1 MPDWIES
8 SEVRVI
14 QKESCCSPT
23 ICYPYLSL
31 HSTQHLL
38 FIDPIRI
45 IDPIV
50 MKSVVLNSDTISV
63 RFNYN
68 YRLFSYLIF
77 QNDRI
82 FIFVLKKKAYAE
94 IETYLCVL

>member
-8 SEVRVI
+8 SEVRMI
-14 QKESCCSPT
+14 QQESCCSPT

-31 HSTQHLL
+31 HSTQHIL

-50 MKSVVLNSDTISV
+50 MKSVVLNSDRISV
-63 RFNYN
+63 RLNYN

-82 FIFVLKKKAYAE
+82 FIFVLKKKHMQK
-94 IETYLCVL
+94 